1 VQFFG
6 ARAKPVY
13 DFSVRIVF
21 DPTMNRLLVDVSEG
35 IRVLQSRDGILLSE
49 GQILERARNIVM
61 GLVGNYR
68 IESLEG
74 EPDGVANSNA
84 TRAPAAAPRHVDA
97 KVGAA

>member
-1 VQFFG
+1 
-6 ARAKPVY
+6 
-13 DFSVRIVF
+13 
-21 DPTMNRLLVDVSEG
+21 MNRLLVDVSEG

-74 EPDGVANSNA
+74 DLDGVANSNA
-84 TRAPAAAPRHVDA
+84 ASRPLALARRSDAPPPPAPARSSRPGRAA
-97 KVGAA
+97 

>member
-1 VQFFG
+1 M
-6 ARAKPVY
+6 
-13 DFSVRIVF
+13 RIAF

-74 EPDGVANSNA
+74 ELDGVANSNA
-84 TRAPAAAPRHVDA
+84 SRAPAAAPRHVDA

>member
-1 VQFFG
+1 
-6 ARAKPVY
+6 
-13 DFSVRIVF
+13 
-21 DPTMNRLLVDVSEG
+21 MNRLLVDVSEG

-74 EPDGVANSNA
+74 DLDGVANSNGA
-84 TRAPAAAPRHVDA
+84 SRPLAPALALAPARRSDAAPPPAPARSSRP
-97 KVGAA
+97 GRAA